1 MKAVKVLLIDDDED
15 DYILTKEIFNDIP
28 QKENYSLSWINN
40 YEEGINAMLK
50 SHYDIYL
57 VDYRLGKY
65 TGLDLLKEAIKSNVG
80 EPIIILTGKGDSKVD
95 DEALQIGAADYL
107 IKDKIDPYTIERS
120 IRYALK
126 HTFTLKALK
135 ESENKFKIIFE
146 RSKEPFLIIDSL
158 GTIRDINE
166 AGLKFFKYTREE
178 LSLIKGADLYANR
191 KDNALFVQLMDEK
204 GSTHD
209 FETQLITKNKEL
221 KTVAISAFLQI
232 DQHATEELYYCIVH
246 DITNRKKEE
255 KTIVDMEKLAVTER
269 IVKGL
274 SNEIRNPLS
283 NINLSLEQL
292 KLDLNTNDE
301 TINLYLNIIKTNFD
315 KINLLVSNLVSSTQ
329 NRELNIQTKVLNH
342 ILEEVI
348 IKTEDQLN
356 NNLLKIDKEFNT
368 TDITI
373 DVDEEQIIQ
382 AIQNVFINAVEAGAN
397 YITVKT
403 ETHNNE
409 IQILITDN
417 GSGVAVEDQKRIFE
431 PFYSS
436 KPKSLGMG
444 LANAQ
449 KILINHKGKINLDK
463 SSNQGSTFSI
473 YIPISNQIHLWNSL

>member
-28 QKENYSLSWINN
+28 QKEIYSLSWINN

-373 DVDEEQIIQ
+373 DVDEEQVIQ

>member
-1 MKAVKVLLIDDDED
+1 MKPVKVLLIDDDED

-28 QKENYSLSWINN
+28 QKEKYQLSWINN

-65 TGLDLLKEAIKSNVG
+65 TGIDLLKEAIKSNVG

-126 HTFTLKALK
+126 HTLTLKALK

-146 RSKEPFLIIDSL
+146 RSKEPFVIIDSF
-158 GTIRDINE
+158 GAIRDINE
-166 AGLKFFKYTREE
+166 AGLRFFKYTREE
-178 LSLIKGADLYANR
+178 LELIKGVDLYLNR
-191 KDNALFVQLMDEK
+191 KDNTQFVQQMDEK
-204 GSTHD
+204 GSVND
-209 FETQLITKNKEL
+209 FETQLITKEKEIR
-221 KTVAISAFLQI
+221 TVAISAFLQI
-232 DQHATEELYYCIVH
+232 DQHATQELYYCIIH

-255 KTIVDMEKLAVTER
+255 KAIVDIEKLAVTER

-301 TINLYLNIIKTNFD
+301 TINLYLNILKTNFD

-329 NRELNIQTKVLNH
+329 NRELNIQTKVINH
-342 ILEEVI
+342 ILEESI
-348 IKTEDQLN
+348 IKTEDELTHQS
-356 NNLLKIDKEFNT
+356 LKIDKDFNT
-368 TDITI
+368 TDIMV
-373 DVDEEQIIQ
+373 DVDEEQILQ
-382 AIQNVFINAVEAGAN
+382 ALQNVFTNAIEAGAN
-397 YITVKT
+397 YISVKT
-403 ETHNNE
+403 AVKNNE
-409 IQILITDN
+409 VEILISDN
-417 GSGVAVEDQKRIFE
+417 GSGVQPEDQKRIFE
-431 PFYSS
+431 PFFTH
-436 KPKSLGMG
+436 KAKSLGMG

-449 KILINHKGKINLDK
+449 KILLNHKGKISLEDTSAN
-463 SSNQGSTFSI
+463 GSTFAISI
-473 YIPISNQIHLWNSL
+473 PVSKQINLWDAL

>member
-1 MKAVKVLLIDDDED
+1 MKPVKVLLIDDDED

-28 QKENYSLSWINN
+28 QKEKYQLSWINN

-65 TGLDLLKEAIKSNVG
+65 TGIDLLKEAIKSNVG

-126 HTFTLKALK
+126 HTLTLKALK

-146 RSKEPFLIIDSL
+146 RSKEPFVIIDSF
-158 GTIRDINE
+158 GAIRDINE
-166 AGLKFFKYTREE
+166 AGLRFFKYTREE
-178 LSLIKGADLYANR
+178 LELIKGVDLYLNR
-191 KDNALFVQLMDEK
+191 KDNTQFVQQMDEK
-204 GSTHD
+204 GSVND
-209 FETQLITKNKEL
+209 FETQLITKEKEIR
-221 KTVAISAFLQI
+221 TVAISAFLQI
-232 DQHATEELYYCIVH
+232 DQHATQELYYCIIH

-255 KTIVDMEKLAVTER
+255 KAIVDIEKLAVTER

-292 KLDLNTNDE
+292 KLDLNTSDE
-301 TINLYLNIIKTNFD
+301 TINLYLNILKTNFD

-342 ILEEVI
+342 ILEECI
-348 IKTEDQLN
+348 IKTEDEQTPNALRIA
-356 NNLLKIDKEFNT
+356 KDFNT
-368 TDITI
+368 TDIMV

-382 AIQNVFINAVEAGAN
+382 ALQNIFINAIEAGAN
-397 YITVKT
+397 YISVKT
-403 ETHNNE
+403 EVKNSE
-409 IQILITDN
+409 IEILISDN
-417 GSGVAVEDQKRIFE
+417 GSGVEPEDQKRIFE
-431 PFYSS
+431 PFFTN
-436 KPKSLGMG
+436 KTKSLGMG

-449 KILINHKGKINLDK
+449 KILINHKGKISLD
-463 SSNQGSTFSI
+463 SASTNGSTFLISI
-473 YIPISNQIHLWNSL
+473 PVSKQINLWDAL

>member
-1 MKAVKVLLIDDDED
+1 MKPVKVLLIDDDED

-28 QKENYSLSWINN
+28 QKEKYQLSWINN

-65 TGLDLLKEAIKSNVG
+65 TGIDLLKEAIKSNVG

-126 HTFTLKALK
+126 HTLALKALK

-146 RSKEPFLIIDSL
+146 RSKEPFVIIDSF
-158 GTIRDINE
+158 GAIRDINE
-166 AGLKFFKYTREE
+166 AGLRFFKYTREE
-178 LSLIKGADLYANR
+178 LELIKGVDLYLNR
-191 KDNALFVQLMDEK
+191 KDNTQFVQQMDEK
-204 GSTHD
+204 GSVND
-209 FETQLITKNKEL
+209 FETQLITKEKEIR
-221 KTVAISAFLQI
+221 TVAISAFLQI
-232 DQHATEELYYCIVH
+232 DQHATQELYYCIIH

-255 KTIVDMEKLAVTER
+255 KAIVDIEKLAVTER

-301 TINLYLNIIKTNFD
+301 TINLYLNILKTNFD

-329 NRELNIQTKVLNH
+329 NRELNIQTKVINH
-342 ILEEVI
+342 ILEESI
-348 IKTEDQLN
+348 IKTEDELTHQS
-356 NNLLKIDKEFNT
+356 LKIDKDFNT
-368 TDITI
+368 TDIMV
-373 DVDEEQIIQ
+373 DVDEEQILQ
-382 AIQNVFINAVEAGAN
+382 ALQNVFINAIEAGAN
-397 YITVKT
+397 YISVKT
-403 ETHNNE
+403 AVKNNE
-409 IQILITDN
+409 VEILISDN
-417 GSGVAVEDQKRIFE
+417 GSGVQPEDQKRIFE
-431 PFYSS
+431 PFFTH
-436 KPKSLGMG
+436 KAKSLGMG

-449 KILINHKGKINLDK
+449 KILLNHKGKISLEDTSAN
-463 SSNQGSTFSI
+463 GSTFAISI
-473 YIPISNQIHLWNSL
+473 PVSKQINLWDAL